1 MAHRKHSII
10 KASYIRN
17 THNFLLVWLDLSTN
31 GSYKIACPDAITQFR
46 QTTNSIKLFTNVD
59 QCIDY
64 ITDITEEKAFIIL
77 SGAIVRSI
85 VSIVQ
90 DICQINSI
98 YIWCENVSA
107 EHEQWTKVKG
117 VFTQISSIC
126 EALKEDARYYDHNA
140 ISISFILPTDG
151 VSNQNLDQLDQ
162 SFMYSQIL
170 KEILLTIDFDRRHI
184 MEFTTYCREQF
195 NNKSIELQN
204 IDKLEKEYHEHM
216 PIWWYTYQ
224 SCLYSI
230 LNQALRTMK
239 VDIIIKMGFFLRD
252 LHQNIIQLY
261 TK

>member
-1 MAHRKHSII
+1 MAHRKHSSI

-98 YIWCENVSA
+98 YIWCDNVSA
-107 EHEQWTKVKG
+107 EHEQWTNQWTKDVGEVSSRFDFFQRIFAYLSVSKKLTSVSYRTRRTLSNG
-117 VFTQISSIC
+117 ILRSSI
-126 EALKEDARYYDHNA
+126 L
-140 ISISFILPTDG
+140 
-151 VSNQNLDQLDQ
+151 
-162 SFMYSQIL
+162 
-170 KEILLTIDFDRRHI
+170 
-184 MEFTTYCREQF
+184 
-195 NNKSIELQN
+195 
-204 IDKLEKEYHEHM
+204 
-216 PIWWYTYQ
+216 
-224 SCLYSI
+224 
-230 LNQALRTMK
+230 
-239 VDIIIKMGFFLRD
+239 
-252 LHQNIIQLY
+252 
-261 TK
+261 